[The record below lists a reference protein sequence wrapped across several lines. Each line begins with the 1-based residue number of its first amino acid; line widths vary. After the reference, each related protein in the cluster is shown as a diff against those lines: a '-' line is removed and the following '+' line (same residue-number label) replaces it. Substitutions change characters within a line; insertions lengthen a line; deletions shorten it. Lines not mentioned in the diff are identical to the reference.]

1 MFAFIEAEKASSPV
15 TVMCRLLGVST
26 SGYYTW
32 RSRPP
37 SARSHADHALSQQIC
52 VIHERSRGTYGMP
65 RVWAE
70 LRYEGV
76 YCSRKRVARLL
87 RRAGLQGCHRRKG
100 PRTTRRRPEAAPAP
114 DLVKRRFAA
123 AAPDQLW
130 VADITYVS
138 TWMGFLYLAVVLDA
152 YSRRVVGWAMAEH
165 VRTEL
170 VVEAVE
176 MALWRRRP
184 SDGVIHHSDRGSQ
197 YTSLAFGRRLR
208 DAGMMASMGSRGT
221 VSTTR
226 WRRASS
232 PRSIVNC
239 SPGSASRPGTRRD
252 WRSSTISKGSTTHI
266 GGTRRSTTCHPQ
278 HTKGDGQSS
287 TALRSLSLSTKPG

>member
-1 MFAFIEAEKASSPV
+1 MFAFVEAEKANFPV
-15 TVMCRLLGVST
+15 TILCRLLGVST
-26 SGYYTW
+26 SGYYAW

-37 SARSHADHALSQQIC
+37 SARSRADHALSRRIC
-52 VIHERSRGTYGMP
+52 LIHERSRGTYGMP

-70 LRYEGV
+70 LRYEGI

-87 RRAGLQGCHRRKG
+87 RLAGLQGCHRRKG
-100 PRTTRRRPEAAPAP
+100 PRTTRRTPEAAPAP
-114 DLVKRRFAA
+114 DLVKRAFPA

-130 VADITYVS
+130 VADITYVP

-152 YSRRVVGWAMAEH
+152 YSRRVVGWAMADH

-184 SDGVIHHSDRGSQ
+184 GAGLIHHSDQGSQ

-208 DAGMMASMGSRGT
+208 EAGMMASMGSRGDCFDNAMAESFFAT
-221 VSTTR
+221 LECELLARQRFPTR
-226 WRRASS
+226 NAARLALFDYIEGFYNAHRRHSALDYLS
-232 PRSIVNC
+232 P
-239 SPGSASRPGTRRD
+239 AAYERR
-252 WRSSTISKGSTTHI
+252 WTILD
-266 GGTRRSTTCHPQ
+266 RV
-278 HTKGDGQSS
+278 
-287 TALRSLSLSTKPG
+287 A

>member
-1 MFAFIEAEKASSPV
+1 VFAFIEVEKASFPV

-26 SGYYTW
+26 SGYYAW

-37 SARSHADHALSQQIC
+37 SARSHADHALSQRIC

-70 LRYEGV
+70 LRYEGI

-87 RRAGLQGCHRRKG
+87 RIAGLQGCHRRKG
-100 PRTTRRRPEAAPAP
+100 PRTTRRRPDTAPAP
-114 DLVKRRFAA
+114 DLVKRDFVA
-123 AAPDQLW
+123 AAPDRLW

-138 TWMGFLYLAVVLDA
+138 TWMGFLYLAVVLDV

-165 VRTEL
+165 LRSEL
-170 VVEAVE
+170 VIEAVE

-184 SDGVIHHSDRGSQ
+184 SDGVIHHSDQGSQ

-208 DAGMMASMGSRGT
+208 EAGMMASMGSRGDCFDNAMAESFFAT
-221 VSTTR
+221 LECELLARQRFPTR
-226 WRRASS
+226 NAARMALFDYIEGFYNSHRRHSALDYLS
-232 PRSIVNC
+232 P
-239 SPGSASRPGTRRD
+239 AAYERR
-252 WRSSTISKGSTTHI
+252 WTILD
-266 GGTRRSTTCHPQ
+266 RV
-278 HTKGDGQSS
+278 
-287 TALRSLSLSTKPG
+287 A